1 MKIICIGLNYKSHI
15 QELKCETPEKPLFF
29 LKPETSMILRN
40 RPFFLPDF
48 SNDIHYEVEL
58 LIKINKVGKFIQKR
72 FAHTYYDEIGLGI
85 DFTAR
90 DIQQEAMAK
99 GLPWELSKAFDG
111 SAIIGNFLPKSQF
124 ADLQNINFH
133 LQKNEQI
140 VQKGNSADMLFD
152 IDDII
157 AYVSQFITL
166 KIGDIIFTGTPVGV
180 GRVDIN
186 DRLQGYIEEQKMF
199 DFRVK

>member
-15 QELKCETPEKPLFF
+15 QELKCETPEQPLFF

-58 LIKINKVGKFIQKR
+58 LVKINKVGKFIQKR
-72 FAHTYYDEIGLGI
+72 FAQTYYDEIGLGI

-90 DIQQEAMAK
+90 DIQQDAMAK

-124 ADLQNINFH
+124 PNLQNINFH

-140 VQKGNSADMLFD
+140 VQKGNSADMLFE

-180 GRVDIN
+180 GRIEIN
-186 DRLQGYIEEQKMF
+186 DRLQGFIEEQKMF

>member
-58 LIKINKVGKFIQKR
+58 LVKINKVGKFIQKR

-140 VQKGNSADMLFD
+140 VQKGNSADMLFE

-186 DRLQGYIEEQKMF
+186 DRLQGFIEEQKMF

>member
-15 QELKCETPEKPLFF
+15 QELKCETPEQPLFF

-58 LIKINKVGKFIQKR
+58 LVKINKVGKFIQKR

-124 ADLQNINFH
+124 PNLQNINFH

-140 VQKGNSADMLFD
+140 VQKGNSADMLFE

-180 GRVDIN
+180 GRIEIKF
-186 DRLQGYIEEQKMF
+186 RLQGFIEEQKMF

>member
-15 QELKCETPEKPLFF
+15 QELKCETPEQPLFF

-58 LIKINKVGKFIQKR
+58 LVKINKVGKFIQKR

-124 ADLQNINFH
+124 PNLQNINFH

-186 DRLQGYIEEQKMF
+186 DRLQGFIEEQKMF

>member
-140 VQKGNSADMLFD
+140 VQKGNSADMLFE

-186 DRLQGYIEEQKMF
+186 DRLQGFIEEQKMF

>member
-15 QELKCETPEKPLFF
+15 QELKCETPEQPLFF

-58 LIKINKVGKFIQKR
+58 LVKINKVGKFIQKR

-124 ADLQNINFH
+124 PNLQNINFH

-140 VQKGNSADMLFD
+140 VQKGNSADMLFE

-180 GRVDIN
+180 GRIEIN
-186 DRLQGYIEEQKMF
+186 DRLQGFIEEQKMF
-199 DFRVK
+199 DFRVQ

>member
-99 GLPWELSKAFDG
+99 GLPWELSKVFDG

-186 DRLQGYIEEQKMF
+186 DRLQGFIEEQKMF

>member
-15 QELKCETPEKPLFF
+15 QELKCETPEQPLFF

-48 SNDIHYEVEL
+48 SNVIHYEVEL
-58 LIKINKVGKFIQKR
+58 LVKINKVGKFIQKR

-124 ADLQNINFH
+124 PNLQNINFH

-140 VQKGNSADMLFD
+140 VQKGNSADMLFE

-180 GRVDIN
+180 GRIEIN
-186 DRLQGYIEEQKMF
+186 DRLQGFIEEQKMF

>member
-15 QELKCETPEKPLFF
+15 QELKCETPEQPLFF

-58 LIKINKVGKFIQKR
+58 LVKINKVGKFIQKR

-124 ADLQNINFH
+124 PNLQNINFH

-180 GRVDIN
+180 GRIEIN
-186 DRLQGYIEEQKMF
+186 DRLQGFIEEQKMF

>member
-140 VQKGNSADMLFD
+140 VQKGNSADMLFE

-180 GRVDIN
+180 GRIEIN
-186 DRLQGYIEEQKMF
+186 DRLQGFIEEQKMF

>member
-15 QELKCETPEKPLFF
+15 QELKCETPEQPLFF

-58 LIKINKVGKFIQKR
+58 LVKINKVGKFIQKR

-124 ADLQNINFH
+124 PNLQNINFH

-140 VQKGNSADMLFD
+140 VQKGNSADMLFE

-180 GRVDIN
+180 GRVEIN
-186 DRLQGYIEEQKMF
+186 DRLRGFIEEQKMF

>member
-186 DRLQGYIEEQKMF
+186 DRLQGFIEEQKMF

>member
-15 QELKCETPEKPLFF
+15 QELKCETPEQPLFF

-58 LIKINKVGKFIQKR
+58 LVKINKVGKFIQKR

-90 DIQQEAMAK
+90 DIQQEAMAN

-124 ADLQNINFH
+124 PNLQNINFH

-140 VQKGNSADMLFD
+140 VQKGNSADMLFE

-180 GRVDIN
+180 GRIEIN
-186 DRLQGYIEEQKMF
+186 DRLQGFIEEQKMF